1 MKEISISEFRN
12 NIKKYSNLVQDED
25 IIVMNN
31 GKPAIRIVDPNKS
44 EAEKNTVNYARPYTR
59 QQIIKIAKETGVE
72 FIRLQFID
80 VFGFIKSVTIPLN
93 KLEDVLE
100 NGCMFD
106 GSSISGFARVE
117 ESDMC
122 LVPDLNTFAI
132 LPFSKNPG
140 VIARLICDVYTTEG
154 KPFEGDPRHILKRAL
169 KHASKLGYS
178 VDIGPEMEFFLF
190 NTDDDGNPQLKSFD
204 NNGYFDIAP
213 LDKGS
218 LARRAICLGL
228 KQMGFEVE
236 TSHHESAPSQ
246 HEIDFKYC
254 DALEA
259 ADKIITCKM
268 AIKAIAR
275 ENGLYATF
283 MPKPVYGIAGSGMH
297 INLSL
302 KNSQGKNVFGGNL
315 EGNLS
320 RQAHHFVG
328 GLLKH
333 ASGFCAITNPL
344 INSYKRLVSGYEAP
358 TSITWAFKNR
368 SPLVRVP
375 YFEKD
380 HARIELRNPDPSCN
394 PYLAL
399 AAIIE
404 AGLDGI
410 INETEAP
417 KMINVNAYK
426 QDDIPALPEDLYTAI
441 EELKHD
447 ECILKALG
455 PSTAKVFIDF
465 KQKEWSQYKTV
476 VSSWELDNYLTKY

>member
-1 MKEISISEFRN
+1 MKEISISDFRN
-12 NIKKYSNLVQDED
+12 NIKMYTNIVQDED

-31 GKPAIRIVDPNKS
+31 NKPAIKLINPNKEES
-44 EAEKNTVNYARPYTR
+44 IKVEYKKPYSKKD
-59 QQIIKIAKETGVE
+59 IIEIAISNNVE

-80 VFGFIKSVTIPLN
+80 IFGFLKSVTIPIE
-93 KLEDVLE
+93 KLEDVLDG
-100 NGCMFD
+100 GCMFD

-117 ESDMC
+117 ESDMR
-122 LVPDLNTFAI
+122 LVPDLDTFTI
-132 LPFSKNPG
+132 LPFSQNPG
-140 VIARLICDVYTTEG
+140 IVARIICDIYTTDN
-154 KPFEGDPRHILKRAL
+154 KPFEGDPRYILKKAL
-169 KHASKLGYS
+169 KHAEEYGYF

-190 NTDDDGNPQLKSFD
+190 NTDENSKPILDNLD

-218 LARRAICLGL
+218 YTRRSICQAM
-228 KQMGFEVE
+228 KKMGFEVE

-246 HEIDFKYC
+246 HEVDFKYC
-254 DALEA
+254 DGLQA

-268 AIKAIAR
+268 IIKAIAR
-275 ENGLYATF
+275 KNNLYASF

-302 KNSQGKNVFGGNL
+302 KNDKGENVFGGNL
-315 EGNLS
+315 QGNLS
-320 RQAHHFVG
+320 KQAHYFVG

-333 ASGFCAITNPL
+333 ARGFCAITNPL

-375 YFEKD
+375 YFDKN

-394 PYLAL
+394 PYLAI

-410 INETEAP
+410 INSIEAP
-417 KMINVNAYK
+417 DMISVNAYH
-426 QDDIPALPEDLYTAI
+426 DSSIPSLPEDLYTAI
-441 EELKHD
+441 EELKKD
-447 ECILKALG
+447 EVILNALG
-455 PSTAKVFIDF
+455 KDTAKVFIDF
-465 KQKEWSQYKTV
+465 KEKEWSKYKTV
-476 VSSWELDNYLTKY
+476 VSSWEIDNYLSKY